1 MKLYVREIVRNVLHA
16 DFLLA
21 MSVLFEQICQ
31 SSCSKLLEQVYAAD
45 RYSQLHL
52 VPKLNG
58 IEQSSVYHSFDEA
71 TNCLI
76 VNTEFSKI
84 LWSLRQER
92 RSLRILQPLVARL
105 LIA

>member
-1 MKLYVREIVRNVLHA
+1 MKLYVSEIVRNVLHA
-16 DFLLA
+16 DFLFE

-45 RYSQLHL
+45 RYSLLHL

-71 TNCLI
+71 TALLSIPNS
-76 VNTEFSKI
+76 VRYYGHYDKSVDRYEFCSHSLAGI
-84 LWSLRQER
+84 L
-92 RSLRILQPLVARL
+92 
-105 LIA
+105 